1 MDTLSLPRHPFPQL
15 AFVVFTLTLAIAP
28 LSTKVGGLSWVL
40 MSLMGLL
47 AFIGS
52 ERVVQSNLSQQ
63 DVFASDKND
72 HFSPMVVEEAARI
85 WLFACLVAT
94 TLRIIPHAFWQ
105 DDWDRRH
112 AEARLVIGA
121 LATIALVKWPLF
133 YRLSR
138 FQLICLNYSLAIAC
152 WVGMGVTIIYGRDTP
167 LHAIAWAV
175 SLSFLVCLLAPMIL
189 QIEVPAIH
197 RKFWL
202 VSVFMGAVGVIL
214 SQSRGVYG
222 LLIWLALTAYVAAS
236 NRTLLQLS
244 TLKSRTWWLCGLF
257 FVGFIWLLFIQP
269 VWLTSVLQRLSEG
282 WVEVAM
288 SQSNPNQA
296 ANTSVG
302 SRLFLWSK
310 ALDAIEVQ
318 PWLGYGKENS
328 IAMIK
333 QWGVDIDSFQIQKL
347 GHLHHEFLDAWVSHG
362 LMGILSLLVLATGMG
377 LVVRKLWVQHPRAAQ
392 GILGILFMHLSAGLS
407 NTNMVH
413 NYYGSMLSLSVALAL
428 VMAASEEA
436 KPHALR

>member
-1 MDTLSLPRHPFPQL
+1 VNFLETIYLSRHPFPKL
-15 AFVVFTLTLAIAP
+15 AFTVFAITLALAP
-28 LSTKVGGLSWVL
+28 MSTKLGGLSWVL
-40 MSLMGLL
+40 LSLMGAW
-47 AFIGS
+47 AFLGS
-52 ERVVQSNLSQQ
+52 TRVLQSKLSQQ
-63 DVFASDKND
+63 GLSSWGQSS
-72 HFSPMVVEEAARI
+72 HFSPSAVEEAARI
-85 WLFACLVAT
+85 WLFACLAAT
-94 TLRIIPHAFWQ
+94 AIRIIPHAFWQ
-105 DDWDRRH
+105 DNWDRRH
-112 AEARLVIGA
+112 AEIRLVIGA
-121 LATIALVKWPLF
+121 LATVALVKWPPF
-133 YRLSR
+133 YRLTR
-138 FQLICLNYSLAIAC
+138 LQLISLSYALALAC
-152 WVGMGVTIIYGRDTP
+152 WVGMGVTMIYGRDTP

-175 SLSFLVCLLAPMIL
+175 SLSFLVCVLAPMVVHLDI
-189 QIEVPAIH
+189 PSGH

-202 VSVFMGAVGVIL
+202 ISVFMGAVGVVL

-236 NRTLLQLS
+236 NRTLLQLE
-244 TLKSRTWWLCGLF
+244 TLKSKSLWVCGLLF
-257 FVGFIWLLFIQP
+257 MGFIWMLSTQP
-269 VWLTSVLQRLSEG
+269 VWFTSVLQRMSEG
-282 WVEVAM
+282 WVEVVL
-288 SQSNPNQA
+288 SQHNPNEA

-333 QWGVDIDSFQIQKL
+333 QWGVEIDSFQIQKL

-377 LVVRKLWVQHPRAAQ
+377 LVVRKLWVPHPRAAQ

-413 NYYGSMLSLSVALAL
+413 NYYGAMLSLSISLAL

-436 KPHALR
+436 KN